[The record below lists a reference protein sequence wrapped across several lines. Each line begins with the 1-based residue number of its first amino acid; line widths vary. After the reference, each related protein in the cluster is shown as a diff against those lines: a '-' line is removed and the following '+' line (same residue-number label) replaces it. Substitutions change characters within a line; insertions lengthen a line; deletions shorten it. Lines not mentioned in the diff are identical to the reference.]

1 MQRKGR
7 LDYIPLRIVRAFG
20 WGIADNARLSHRGNN
35 PVHTHLKG
43 RIFSSE
49 GTSYLVLTEPGERP
63 ESLRVK
69 ALNAQRTVQEM
80 PIAEIERHLAEQR
93 RPVAG

>member
-1 MQRKGR
+1 MR
-7 LDYIPLRIVRAFG
+7 PSVIVG
-20 WGIADNARLSHRGNN
+20 T

-49 GTSYLVLTEPGERP
+49 GTSYLVLTEPGARP

-69 ALNAQRTVQEM
+69 ALNAQRTVQDM
-80 PIAEIERHLAEQR
+80 PIVEIERHLAEQQ

>member
-1 MQRKGR
+1 M
-7 LDYIPLRIVRAFG
+7 
-20 WGIADNARLSHRGNN
+20 
-35 PVHTHLKG
+35 HTHLKG

-49 GTSYLVLTEPGERP
+49 GILYLVLSEPGGRP

-80 PIAEIERHLAEQR
+80 PIVEIERHLAEQR
-93 RPVAG
+93 RPGAG